1 MPTVKITSPISE
13 SDFRLQE
20 AYKSLR
26 SNLQFCGPDFK
37 VIAFTSCMPN
47 EGKSSVSLQVAI
59 SLAELGKKVLL
70 VDADLRKSVL
80 MRKLKVTSKGVRGLS
95 HYLSGQY
102 PLDEVLNATNI
113 ENLSIIF
120 AGPVPPNPAELLGSS
135 LFQNLV
141 TAFRS
146 VYDYVIIDT
155 PPLGSVIDSAVVA
168 QNCDGA
174 VMVIGANTISYRF
187 AQEIR
192 DQLEKSNCKIL
203 GVVLNKVNVKSR
215 RYYGKYYGKYY
226 GGYGDYYGTAEG
238 R

>member
-1 MPTVKITSPISE
+1 M
-13 SDFRLQE
+13 
-20 AYKSLR
+20 
-26 SNLQFCGPDFK
+26 
-37 VIAFTSCMPN
+37 
-47 EGKSSVSLQVAI
+47 
-59 SLAELGKKVLL
+59 
-70 VDADLRKSVL
+70 
-80 MRKLKVTSKGVRGLS
+80 S

-120 AGPVPPNPAELLGSS
+120 AGPVPPNPAELLGST